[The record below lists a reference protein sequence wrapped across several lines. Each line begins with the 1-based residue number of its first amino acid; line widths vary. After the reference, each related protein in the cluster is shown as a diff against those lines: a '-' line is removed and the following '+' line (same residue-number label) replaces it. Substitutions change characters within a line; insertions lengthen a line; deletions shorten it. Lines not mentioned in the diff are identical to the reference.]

1 MGCLGPGLI
10 AELLHVP
17 GEGQARIAGRDSN
30 LALGVK
36 GRCSKSKKKTTKQ
49 EIDSFKKKSLGE
61 KIFQPLFDL

>member
-1 MGCLGPGLI
+1 M
-10 AELLHVP
+10 HVP
-17 GEGQARIAGRDSN
+17 REGQAAITGHDSN

-36 GRCSKSKKKTTKQ
+36 GRCSNSKKKTAKQ